1 MIEPLTLD
9 QLRVLVAVAEAGSF
23 SAAARQLRRVQ
34 SAVSQYIQALE
45 NTLQLQ
51 LFDRSGKWPK
61 LTEAGQA
68 VVSDAR
74 QLLRGAQALRSRAG
88 SMVDGLEPALS
99 LAIDPLFPSDM
110 LIDALH
116 AVEGA
121 FPGLPL
127 TLFTEPFGGSE
138 HRLRNR
144 TAHLAIYSV
153 ETPGSADLDAEFLT
167 DVELFP
173 VVSAGHPLAE
183 RGSRLSRDDLAEY
196 VQLVLTEGVPE
207 GRSRGIL
214 SDRIWRFADVHT
226 RQIFLLGG
234 FGWCSAPRHLVEP
247 QIIEG
252 SLVRLNIKEQPGFTV
267 PLHLVHLQ
275 DAPPRRAARFLIE
288 QVRLQ
293 FAKTLI
299 AQAEAFG

>member
-1 MIEPLTLD
+1 MIDPLTLD

-23 SAAARQLRRVQ
+23 SAASRQLRRVQ
-34 SAVSQYIQALE
+34 SAVSQCIQGLE

-74 QLLRGAQALRSRAG
+74 QLLRGAEALRSRAG

-99 LAIDPLFPSDM
+99 LAIDPLFPSDILM
-110 LIDALH
+110 DALH

-127 TLFTEPFGGSE
+127 TLFTETFGGSE

-144 TAHLAIYSV
+144 TAHLAIYSL
-153 ETPGSADLDAEFLT
+153 ETSPGSADLNAEFLAE
-167 DVELFP
+167 VEMLP
-173 VVSAGHPLAE
+173 VVSAGHPLAA
-183 RGSRLSRDDLAEY
+183 RGAQLSRADLAEY
-196 VQLVLTEGVPE
+196 VQLVLTQGVSEGW
-207 GRSRGIL
+207 SRGVL
-214 SDRIWRFADVHT
+214 GDRIWQFADVHT

-234 FGWCSAPRHLVEP
+234 FGWCNSPRHLVEP

-252 SLVRLNIKEQPGFTV
+252 SLVRRKRPLPTV
-267 PLHLVHLQ
+267 AGL
-275 DAPPRRAARFLIE
+275 
-288 QVRLQ
+288 
-293 FAKTLI
+293 
-299 AQAEAFG
+299 G

>member
-34 SAVSQYIQALE
+34 SAVSQRIQALE
-45 NTLQLQ
+45 DTLQLE

-74 QLLRGAQALRSRAG
+74 QLLRGAEALRSRAG

-99 LAIDPLFPSDM
+99 LAIDPLFPSDILM
-110 LIDALH
+110 DALH

-127 TLFTEPFGGSE
+127 TLFTETFGGSE

-144 TAHLAIYSV
+144 TAHLAIYSL
-153 ETPGSADLDAEFLT
+153 EATGSTDLNAEFLT
-167 DVELFP
+167 NVEMLP
-173 VVSAGHPLAE
+173 VVSAGHPLAA
-183 RGSRLSRDDLAEY
+183 RGAQLSRADLAEH
-196 VQLVLTEGVPE
+196 VQLALTEGVSE
-207 GRSRGIL
+207 GWSRGVVG
-214 SDRIWRFADVHT
+214 DRIWQFADVYT

-234 FGWCSAPRHLVEP
+234 FGWCNAPQHLVEP
-247 QIIEG
+247 QIVEG
-252 SLVRLNIKEQPGFTV
+252 SLVRLNIKEQPGFTL

-293 FAKTLI
+293 FAKPL
-299 AQAEAFG
+299 

>member
-1 MIEPLTLD
+1 MIERLTLD

-23 SAAARQLRRVQ
+23 SAASRRLRRVQ
-34 SAVSQYIQALE
+34 SAVSQSIQALE
-45 NTLQLQ
+45 NTLQLE

-74 QLLRGAQALRSRAG
+74 QLLRGADALRSRAG

-99 LAIDPLFPSDM
+99 LAIDPLFPSDILM
-110 LIDALH
+110 DALH
-116 AVEGA
+116 AVEAA

-127 TLFTEPFGGSE
+127 TLFTETFGGSE
-138 HRLRNR
+138 HRLRDR
-144 TAHLAIYSV
+144 TAHLAIYSLQ
-153 ETPGSADLDAEFLT
+153 TTGSTDLNAEFLT
-167 DVELFP
+167 DVEMLP
-173 VVSAGHPLAE
+173 VVSAGHPLAA
-183 RGSRLSRDDLAEY
+183 RGAQLSRADLAEY
-196 VQLVLTEGVPE
+196 VQLVLTEGVSE
-207 GRSRGIL
+207 GWSRGVL
-214 SDRIWRFADVHT
+214 GDRIWQFADVHA

-234 FGWCSAPRHLVEP
+234 FGWCNAPRHLVEP

-252 SLVRLNIKEQPGFTV
+252 SLVRLNIKEQPGFTL

-288 QVRLQ
+288 KVRLQ
-293 FAKTLI
+293 FAKPL
-299 AQAEAFG
+299 

>member
-34 SAVSQYIQALE
+34 SAVSQSIQVLE
-45 NTLQLQ
+45 NTLQLE

-68 VVSDAR
+68 VVLDAR

-99 LAIDPLFPSDM
+99 LAIDPLFPSDVLM
-110 LIDALH
+110 NALH
-116 AVEGA
+116 AVEAA

-127 TLFTEPFGGSE
+127 TLFTETFGGSE
-138 HRLRNR
+138 HRLRDR
-144 TAHLAIYSV
+144 TAHVAIYSL
-153 ETPGSADLDAEFLT
+153 EQTGSADLNAEFLT
-167 DVELFP
+167 DVEMLP
-173 VVSAGHPLAE
+173 VVSAGHPLAA
-183 RGSRLSRDDLAEY
+183 RGAKLARADLAEF
-196 VQLVLTEGVPE
+196 VQLVLTDGVAD
-207 GRSRGIL
+207 GWSRGVL
-214 SDRIWRFADVHT
+214 GDRIWQFADVHT
-226 RQIFLLGG
+226 RQVFLLGG
-234 FGWCSAPRHLVEP
+234 FGWCNAPRHLVESE
-247 QIIEG
+247 IVEG
-252 SLVRLNIKEQPGFTV
+252 SLVRLNIKEQPGFTL

-288 QVRLQ
+288 QMRLQ
-293 FAKTLI
+293 FPKPL
-299 AQAEAFG
+299 